1 MLGLNKNI
9 TFAVILAVLIALTII
24 VIQFFPINEQ
34 EENNKSPQSFNP
46 AQSRLPARQAIEQI
60 TLAGLKTDSLGK
72 ALAKFNTL
80 KQSEKREFIESF
92 LSRIDTRLLQSLV
105 TGGMK
110 TLPAE
115 QQKFI
120 AQVFAEISGL
130 PPNTI
135 LYQATTANL
144 SAIFGL
150 KTVSENSP
158 VTISFTA
165 AININNSPQNPREAF
180 TQTESQIFACF
191 PNEKGL
197 KGLRYI
203 KVKWIHSTPANI
215 IYEGYKLID
224 PDKPYNFVW
233 MRNSRGWGKGRY
245 EVSIF
250 NLAGTCLAKGG
261 YEIK

>member
-1 MLGLNKNI
+1 MLGLNKNL

-24 VIQFFPINEQ
+24 VIQFFPINEP
-34 EENNKSPQSFNP
+34 EENNKSTKALNP
-46 AQSRLPARQAIEQI
+46 AQTIEQI
-60 TLAGLKTDSLGK
+60 ILSGLKTDSLGK
-72 ALAKFNTL
+72 ALVKFNAL
-80 KQSEKREFIESF
+80 KQPEKREFIESF
-92 LSRIDTRLLQSLV
+92 LSRAGSESLKNLL

-115 QQKFI
+115 HQKFI

-135 LYQATTANL
+135 LYQATPDVL
-144 SAIFGL
+144 FSIFGL
-150 KTVSENSP
+150 KPVGESSP

-165 AININNSPQNPREAF
+165 AINIDNSPQYPRGAF
-180 TQTESQIFACF
+180 TQTESQIYACF

-197 KGLRYI
+197 RGLRYI
-203 KVKWIHSTPANI
+203 KVKWIHSTPSNI

-261 YEIK
+261 YKIE